1 MRFPKQTLVL
11 AFAVAVITSA
21 SLTGF
26 SGNAVAEHDPSA
38 NYGTNINVGIRYP
51 GDRALKEGT
60 VRVKGPEKGAYIEK
74 CRWGLNPNLGK
85 GFGLTQSCVRYTLK
99 NTHD

>member
-11 AFAVAVITSA
+11 AFAVAASV

-26 SGNAVAEHDPSA
+26 SGKAVAEHDPSL
-38 NYGTNINVGIRYP
+38 NYGTQIDVGVRYP
-51 GDRALKEGT
+51 GDKALKEGT
-60 VRVKGPEKGAYIEK
+60 VRVKGPEKGAYIER
-74 CRWGLNPNLGK
+74 CRWSLNPNLGK
-85 GFGLTQSCVRYTLK
+85 GFGLTQSCR